1 VSPLQ
6 AIARHPFIAI
16 LPVLL
21 GLGVA
26 LAIGLTRPPVYTA
39 QSRLG
44 IVNVDVSAPGALG
57 AFGNGAAELAQAYAR
72 TLSVPELRAAVA
84 KRTGL
89 REDQLD
95 GRLSAS
101 AVANA
106 PIFAVENSVRKAR
119 KGRPEIST
127 AALVIVSSMA
137 RSSEA

>member
-95 GRLSAS
+95 GRLSAPTMSTGSSS
-101 AVANA
+101 ASGRVLGAA
-106 PIFAVENSVRKAR
+106 WNSGGWTSMD
-119 KGRPEIST
+119 GRAS
-127 AALVIVSSMA
+127 
-137 RSSEA
+137 